1 MRVLLVKISS
11 MGDVIHNLP
20 VVNDILRAHPAARI
34 DWIVEEA
41 YAGLLGLHPGL
52 GQVIPIALRRW
63 RKAPLSATTRAEASA
78 LWRRLRASEYDLV
91 IDSQGNVKSA
101 LVARAV
107 RGEHVGYARE
117 SAREP
122 MAALFYDRRFA
133 NGPYFSQPATR
144 RYRALAGWALGY
156 TPEGAPGYGLA
167 PRPLRPDWLPGD
179 APFVIALTATARD
192 EKLWPEARWHE
203 LLARQVAADRCVGL
217 AWGNAAERERATR
230 IAAGIDGAVVAPRAL
245 GLVEWAGVL
254 AGASCVVGVDTGLSF
269 LAAAVGAPVVA
280 IYVATSPTHVGI
292 VADTPHRCLGDEGR
306 PPAVDEVLGAVQE
319 LARA

>member
-20 VVNDILRAHPAARI
+20 VVGDILRARPEARI

-41 YAGLLGLHPGL
+41 YAGLLGLHPGIA
-52 GQVIPIALRRW
+52 QVIPIALRRW
-63 RKAPLSATTRAEASA
+63 RRAPLSATTRGEAGV
-78 LWRRLRASEYDLV
+78 LWRRLRASHYDAIV
-91 IDSQGNVKSA
+91 DSQGNVKSA
-101 LVARAV
+101 LVARIAH
-107 RGEHVGYARE
+107 GEHLGYARE

-122 MAALFYDRRFA
+122 LAAAFYDRGFA

-156 TPEGAPGYGLA
+156 APEGAPHYGLT
-167 PRPLRPDWLPGD
+167 PPPQRPDWLAGSEPY
-179 APFVIALTATARD
+179 AIALTATARD
-192 EKLWPEARWHE
+192 EKLWPEAHWRS
-203 LLARQVAADRCVGL
+203 LLAQQTRAGRRVGL
-217 AWGNAAERERATR
+217 AWGNAAERARAERLAD
-230 IAAGIDGAVVAPRAL
+230 GIDGAQVAPRAL

-292 VADTPHRCLGDEGR
+292 VASTPHRCLGDVGQ
-306 PPAVDEVLGAVQE
+306 PPGVDDVFGAMQE